1 MAQNFRALT
10 KGRKGKNGEEEVSGR
25 GGGGRSGLVLVEE
38 QNTIAKAPL
47 NILSVPE
54 SGFPH
59 ELCCYTAM
67 EATILDA
74 AAAEATSLW
83 LQLDKLRR

>member
-1 MAQNFRALT
+1 M
-10 KGRKGKNGEEEVSGR
+10 GRRKCR
-25 GGGGRSGLVLVEE
+25 GGGEGAEVGLVLVEE

-54 SGFPH
+54 SVFPH